1 MHKCGYYINVCRFPE
16 RWWKGG
22 GVWVVIDPDL
32 KFQTHT
38 QTIYCEFD
46 IVHSATCNPLDVTCK
61 HTSKL

>member
-1 MHKCGYYINVCRFPE
+1 MYADSLKGGGR
-16 RWWKGG
+16 GG

>member
-1 MHKCGYYINVCRFPE
+1 MYADSLKGGGRG
-16 RWWKGG
+16 GG